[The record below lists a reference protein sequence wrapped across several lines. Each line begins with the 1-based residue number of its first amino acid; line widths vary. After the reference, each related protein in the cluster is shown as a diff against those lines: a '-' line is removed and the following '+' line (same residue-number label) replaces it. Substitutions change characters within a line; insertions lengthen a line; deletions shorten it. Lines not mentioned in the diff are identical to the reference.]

1 MINILMLSKLFFY
14 VDAEPISKIIYML
27 VTLFILNPK

>member
-1 MINILMLSKLFFY
+1 MLSKLFFY

-27 VTLFILNPK
+27 GTLFILNPK

>member
-1 MINILMLSKLFFY
+1 MLSKFFFY

-27 VTLFILNPK
+27 GTLFILNPK